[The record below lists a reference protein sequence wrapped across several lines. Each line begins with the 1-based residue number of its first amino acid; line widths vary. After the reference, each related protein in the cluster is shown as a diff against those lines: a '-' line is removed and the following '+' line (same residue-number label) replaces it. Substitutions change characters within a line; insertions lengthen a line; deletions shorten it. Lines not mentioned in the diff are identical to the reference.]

1 MAVTAVGGL
10 LPPLGPHGYQPGGP
24 AYHFVGFSVLT
35 VLLSA
40 TRPPVQAAALA
51 WAYGLLL
58 EGVQYFVP
66 YRGAELGDVVMNL
79 VAVVLGALA
88 ARGVRG

>member
-24 AYHFVGFSVLT
+24 AYHLVGFSVLT

-40 TRPPVQAAALA
+40 RRPAFQAAALA

-58 EGVQYFVP
+58 EGVQSFVP
-66 YRGAELGDVVMNL
+66 YRGAELADVGVNL
-79 VAVVLGALA
+79 VAVALGALA
-88 ARGVRG
+88 VRGVRG